1 MTPRTTRGRWSAEP
15 SLFSSQQKARA
26 ARRPKRRY
34 LSIDGDFE
42 MMETNG
48 GKILIEKI
56 DR

>member
-1 MTPRTTRGRWSAEP
+1 MTGW
-15 SLFSSQQKARA
+15 LFSGQRKACA

-42 MMETNG
+42 TMETNG
-48 GKILIEKI
+48 GKIIIEKI